1 MPIGLRDVL
10 EGVAFGTYHCVSKFG
25 ILTRCPKGMKK
36 TLFDHCAHFMFAFYG
51 DYLRWDGLVERIIY
65 YEDDKY
71 ADLIECHDFFQR
83 RKDMLKK
90 RIYFIKE
97 MKVLKK
103 NSDVKT
109 SKN

>member
-1 MPIGLRDVL
+1 
-10 EGVAFGTYHCVSKFG
+10 
-25 ILTRCPKGMKK
+25 MKK

-97 MKVLKK
+97 MKVFKK
-103 NSDVKT
+103 YSDVKT
-109 SKN
+109 SKNSKCLGK

>member
-1 MPIGLRDVL
+1 MPIGPRDVL
-10 EGVAFGTYHCVSKFG
+10 EGRPLELIIVSQNFG

-103 NSDVKT
+103 FT
-109 SKN
+109 C